1 MLVFAPIIAFWAKK
15 DKSGLCRAVCAMLH
29 GFCYPLN
36 SMHIEH
42 FEKGIRYNDKE
53 LLILARRLGK
63 MATYCG
69 RLKDESSV
77 IRVEAERREAK
88 KQDDTVKVMITIT
101 LPQKVLRAES
111 RKKTAIEAIDR
122 VVEKLEPQLIKY
134 KELRTRKGRV
144 RKARKTSRARDL
156 AA

>member
-1 MLVFAPIIAFWAKK
+1 M
-15 DKSGLCRAVCAMLH
+15 
-29 GFCYPLN
+29 GFVTPFIP
-36 SMHIEH
+36 MHIEH

-53 LLILARRLGK
+53 LLILARRIGK

-77 IRVEAERREAK
+77 IRVEAERRESK
-88 KQDDTVKVMITIT
+88 KQNDSVKVMITIT

-111 RKKTAIEAIDR
+111 RKKTAVEALDR
-122 VVEKLEPQLIKY
+122 VVEKLEPQLLKY

-144 RKARKTSRARDL
+144 RKALKGTRRSLELVA
-156 AA
+156 